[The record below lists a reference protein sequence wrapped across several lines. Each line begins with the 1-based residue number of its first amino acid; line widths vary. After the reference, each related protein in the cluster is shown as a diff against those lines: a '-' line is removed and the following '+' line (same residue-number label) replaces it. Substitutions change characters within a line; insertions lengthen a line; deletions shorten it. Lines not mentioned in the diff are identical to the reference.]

1 MLVSLL
7 SLYFLQ
13 QQQCQEHASVL
24 NNLFYLLKGQEH
36 IIPNVSSDISE
47 EPDVIN
53 NEQNSSQTD
62 NEPGPSSTTNYSSN
76 NEDCVSDT
84 SDTDFDPENIPDDLN
99 VMMENGC
106 IHLTRIPEHL

>member
-1 MLVSLL
+1 MPRTCKRSKQLVL
-7 SLYFLQ
+7 SA
-13 QQQCQEHASVL
+13 ERARTS
-24 NNLFYLLKGQEH
+24 K
-36 IIPNVSSDISE
+36 IPKVSSDISE

-84 SDTDFDPENIPDDLN
+84 SWHRF
-99 VMMENGC
+99 
-106 IHLTRIPEHL
+106 